1 MKKYFLKKLFL
12 SIITLFLIVLILFL
26 LMDIMPGSP
35 FNNEKLTP
43 EQMEMMK
50 KMYGLDKPVLQRFF
64 IYAANILK
72 GDFGISYSLSI
83 NTPVSVMIAS
93 RMPVS
98 MLIGLCAMLLGSALG
113 LILGFFAAFS
123 IFYGSRRSGRIAD
136 LLCMLISII
145 GISVPSYIFAIIM
158 SYFLGYRWRV
168 FPLLFDFRS
177 PVRSS
182 VMAVIALS
190 TFVTAV
196 VARYTR
202 DEATKV
208 LKSDYVLFAISQGIQ
223 KKALLFHYVIRNS
236 LMGIITVMAM
246 LLVGLLTGS
255 LVTERIFSIPGI
267 GFLLSSAIEA
277 NDYNVIIALSFVFAA
292 IYVTARFILDI
303 LYGIIDPRVRIE
315 EGRER

>member
-1 MKKYFLKKLFL
+1 MKNYFLKKLIL
-12 SIITLFLIVLILFL
+12 SIITLFLIVFILFL
-26 LMDIMPGSP
+26 LMDLMPGSP
-35 FNNEKLTP
+35 FNSDKLTP

-64 IYAANILK
+64 IYVANILK

-93 RMPVS
+93 RLPVS
-98 MLIGLCAMLLGSALG
+98 MLIGLCAMLLGSVLG
-113 LILGFFAAFS
+113 LALGFFAAFS
-123 IFYGSRRSGRIAD
+123 VFYGSKTAGRTAD
-136 LLCMLISII
+136 FICMLISII

-158 SYFLGYRWRV
+158 SYFLGFRWRI
-168 FPLLFDFRS
+168 FPLLYDFRT

-182 VMAVIALS
+182 VMAVVALS

-196 VARYTR
+196 IARYTR

-208 LKSDYVLFAISQGIQ
+208 VRSDYVLFAVSQGIS
-223 KKALLFHYVIRNS
+223 KRALLFNYVIRNS

-277 NDYNVIIALSFVFAA
+277 NDYNVVIALSFVFAA
-292 IYVTARFILDI
+292 IYVITRLILDI

-315 EGRER
+315 AGRE